1 MKYLF
6 VILTIILAISAATI
20 FLIWPDQ
27 PKVKKDILVTI
38 NGHDIS
44 RSDMQEEGK
53 TGSHHGSSNDLI
65 DSVITKQ
72 LLIEEAQKLSIDK
85 EPSFRKELQDYYEQ
99 SLIKVL
105 MERENASLKVEV
117 SDQEVD
123 NYLNCFGMTYSFM
136 RLKTLEPPSVESLK
150 KNGMVYSA
158 RFEDLSENLQLVIAG
173 LKPGEIAME
182 FETGNENYA
191 VLLEKIEGTRGKP
204 ASIDPVK
211 VRKTLAEHKRRQQIN
226 NWINDLR
233 KKASVTIH
241 KQKEQ
246 P

>member
-6 VILTIILAISAATI
+6 IILTIILAITAATI
-20 FLIWPDQ
+20 VFIWPDQ
-27 PKVKKDILVTI
+27 PKEKKDILVTI

-44 RSDMQEEGK
+44 RTDMQEEGR
-53 TGSHHGSSNDLI
+53 TGSHHGSGSDFI

-85 EPSFRKELQDYYEQ
+85 EPSFRKELKEYYEQ

-105 MERENASLKVEV
+105 MERENTSLQVQV
-117 SDQEVD
+117 SDKDVD
-123 NYLNCFGMTYSFM
+123 NYLNSFGKTYTFM
-136 RLKTLEPPSVESLK
+136 RLKTMEPPSVESLK
-150 KNGMVYSA
+150 KQGMVHSA
-158 RFEDLSENLQLVIAG
+158 RFEDLSENLQLVIAS
-173 LKPGEIAME
+173 LKPGKMAME

-191 VLLEKIEGTRGKP
+191 VLLDKIEGSTERP
-204 ASIDPVK
+204 VSIDPIK

>member
-1 MKYLF
+1 MKYLLIIF
-6 VILTIILAISAATI
+6 TIILAITAATI
-20 FLIWPDQ
+20 FFIWPDR
-27 PKVKKDILVTI
+27 PMEKKDILVTI
-38 NGHDIS
+38 NGHNIS
-44 RSDMQEEGK
+44 RTDLQEEGK
-53 TGSHHGSSNDLI
+53 TGSHHESGDDFLT
-65 DSVITKQ
+65 SVITRQ

-85 EPSFRKELQDYYEQ
+85 EPSFRKELKEYYEQ

-105 MERENASLKVEV
+105 MERENASLHAQV

-123 NYLNCFGMTYSFM
+123 NFLSSFGMTYTFV

-150 KNGMVYSA
+150 KNGMVHSA

-191 VLLEKIEGTRGKP
+191 VLLQKIEGNSERP
-204 ASIDPVK
+204 ASIDPIK
-211 VRKTLAEHKRRQQIN
+211 VRKTLIEHKRRQQTN
-226 NWINDLR
+226 NWINNLR
-233 KKASVTIH
+233 KKATITIH

>member
-1 MKYLF
+1 M
-6 VILTIILAISAATI
+6 
-20 FLIWPDQ
+20 
-27 PKVKKDILVTI
+27 DILVTI

-44 RSDMQEEGK
+44 RTDMQEEGR
-53 TGSHHGSSNDLI
+53 TGSHHGSNSDFI
-65 DSVITKQ
+65 DSLITKQ
-72 LLIEEAQKLSIDK
+72 LLIEEAQKLGIDK
-85 EPSFRKELQDYYEQ
+85 EPSFRKELKEYYEQ

-105 MERENASLKVEV
+105 MERENTSLQVQV
-117 SDQEVD
+117 SDKEVD
-123 NYLNCFGMTYSFM
+123 NYLNSFGRTYTFM
-136 RLKTLEPPSVESLK
+136 RLKTMEPPSVESLK
-150 KNGMVYSA
+150 KQGMVHSA
-158 RFEDLSENLQLVIAG
+158 RFEDLSENLQLVIAS
-173 LKPGEIAME
+173 LKPGEMAME

-191 VLLEKIEGTRGKP
+191 VLLEKIEGTTGRP
-204 ASIDPVK
+204 ASIDPIK